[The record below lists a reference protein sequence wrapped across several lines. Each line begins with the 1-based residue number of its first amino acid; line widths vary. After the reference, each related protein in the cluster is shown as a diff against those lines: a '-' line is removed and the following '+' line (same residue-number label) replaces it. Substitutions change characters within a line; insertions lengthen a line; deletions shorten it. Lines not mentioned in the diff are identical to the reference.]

1 MRRAYVL
8 WIGLSVTLAACGAET
23 SSKAPGSIESGADGG
38 KEEVA
43 VDPGPSCGDPNEGC
57 TSGAI
62 GDGACV
68 DIVELKNEASGELCD
83 PGLYLSA
90 FDIDVG
96 GCPDGQAL
104 AAKYACCPPPPPTEQ
119 PDKPP
124 PDEDPSASN
133 CTVQDLA
140 VDACADVASLEE
152 SAADACAIGGATLV
166 DRKSAGDCP
175 DGQATELWFT
185 CCAPA
190 SP

>member
-8 WIGLSVTLAACGAET
+8 WIGLSVMASACGAET
-23 SSKAPGSIESGADGG
+23 SSKAPGSIESEGDG

-43 VDPGPSCGDPNEGC
+43 ADPGPSCGDPNGGC
-57 TSGAI
+57 VSGAI
-62 GDGACV
+62 GDGTCV
-68 DIVELKNEASGELCD
+68 DIVDLKTEASSDLCD

-90 FDIDVG
+90 FDIDLA
-96 GCPDGQAL
+96 GCPEGQA
-104 AAKYACCPPPPPTEQ
+104 AFAKYACCAPPPATEQ

-124 PDEDPSASN
+124 PEEDPNAAT
-133 CTVQDLA
+133 CTVEDLA
-140 VDACADVASLEE
+140 IDACADVASLEE
-152 SAADACAIGGATLV
+152 SAADACAVSGAALV

-185 CCAPA
+185 CCVPA